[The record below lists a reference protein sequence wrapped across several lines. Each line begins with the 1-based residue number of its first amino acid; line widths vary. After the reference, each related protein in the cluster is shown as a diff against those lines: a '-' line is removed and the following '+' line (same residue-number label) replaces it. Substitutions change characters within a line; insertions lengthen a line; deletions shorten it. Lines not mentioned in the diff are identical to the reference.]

1 VPREISDEEYNF
13 LQGRRQV
20 ADFVEPIYNHPQW
33 GKEAKRLIKQV
44 YPAVKIPDYDIEEQV
59 NARFDAEK
67 KARDD
72 AAAAERQRADDE
84 RWRSTRANVQ
94 KQYGFTDEGMTKL
107 EQFMRDKY
115 IGDYEVAASYMAA
128 KEPKTSEANYAGGH
142 YWHHDRAPEWGEM
155 SKDPE
160 SYAFN
165 QFVQA
170 MGRDEQRA
178 KQQR

>member
-1 VPREISDEEYNF
+1 
-13 LQGRRQV
+13 
-20 ADFVEPIYNHPQW
+20 
-33 GKEAKRLIKQV
+33 
-44 YPAVKIPDYDIEEQV
+44 
-59 NARFDAEK
+59 
-67 KARDD
+67 
-72 AAAAERQRADDE
+72 
-84 RWRSTRANVQ
+84 
-94 KQYGFTDEGMTKL
+94 MTKL